1 VLLDCYSTALGLKGD
16 QHLSRLHNHDEM
28 SETIL
33 AMLSYPGQLTHQK
46 HTDIGS
52 LTVLFSDEWGLQV
65 VNPETG
71 KWEWVEP
78 QKHQAVINVG
88 DTLRFFTDKKLYSC
102 LHRVVREG
110 IASHEGHR
118 YSIAYLL
125 RPDDRAV
132 FKDADGQLTTSED
145 FVRTKYE
152 VYSAPHAAQKGMV
165 LTGGM
170 EQVLRSEA

>member
-1 VLLDCYSTALGLKGD
+1 
-16 QHLSRLHNHDEM
+16 M

-33 AMLSYPGQLTHQK
+33 ALLSYPDQLTHQK

-65 VNPETG
+65 VSPETG

-78 QKHQAVINVG
+78 QKNQAVINVG

-110 IASHEGHR
+110 IASREGHR

-125 RPDDRAV
+125 RPDDKAV
-132 FKDADGQLTTSED
+132 FKDTDGQLTTSKD
-145 FVRTKYE
+145 FVRAKYE
-152 VYSAPHAAQKGMV
+152 VYAAPHTSQKGRV

-170 EQVLRSEA
+170 EQVLRIDT

>member
-1 VLLDCYSTALGLKGD
+1 MLLDCYSTALGLKGD

-65 VNPETG
+65 VDPETG

-78 QKHQAVINVG
+78 QKYQAVINVG

-102 LHRVVREG
+102 LHRVVRG
-110 IASHEGHR
+110 GSQVMKGTDI
-118 YSIAYLL
+118 LL
-125 RPDDRAV
+125 
-132 FKDADGQLTTSED
+132 LTC
-145 FVRTKYE
+145 FARTIGLSSKT
-152 VYSAPHAAQKGMV
+152 
-165 LTGGM
+165 LT
-170 EQVLRSEA
+170 VN

>member
-78 QKHQAVINVG
+78 QKYQAVINVG
-88 DTLRFFTDKKLYSC
+88 DTLRFFTYKKLYSC
-102 LHRVVREG
+102 LHRVVRG
-110 IASHEGHR
+110 GGSQVMKGTDILS
-118 YSIAYLL
+118 
-125 RPDDRAV
+125 
-132 FKDADGQLTTSED
+132 LTC
-145 FVRTKYE
+145 FARTIGLSSKT
-152 VYSAPHAAQKGMV
+152 
-165 LTGGM
+165 LT
-170 EQVLRSEA
+170 VN